1 MKRLV
6 YAGLGAMV
14 LFTGGYLVVYTARW
28 EWQRA
33 LMAGELLLVSLLVV
47 VAVAGAD
54 RLNRLERRIAE
65 LSKAD
70 AAPPEPFSLPYG
82 TPGVETPAFR
92 WMRPEPDSYRVF
104 IPVLLGAG
112 IAVSGLAALVERI
125 ASSFGGRGTARRLAS
140 LSVPSGGV
148 LAGGPD
154 PARPERSP
162 GRWLR
167 PLLWSVIV
175 ALVAAVA
182 VAELA
187 DHTQDRP
194 DEPVHAAASTVV
206 IQADANGQVPADLMA
221 RRLWEYCRGSTR
233 PYLDQGGLTSIG
245 GGRYALV
252 VQPALGEYALRRLKG
267 CLSDAVVDHGS
278 FRVISVH
285 PDPG

>member
-1 MKRLV
+1 M

-33 LMAGELLLVSLLVV
+33 LMAGELLLVSLLVL

-54 RLNRLERRIAE
+54 RFNRLERRIAE
-65 LSKAD
+65 LSGGGD
-70 AAPPEPFSLPYG
+70 AGPEPPPLPYG
-82 TPGVETPAFR
+82 APGAQPPAFR
-92 WMRPEPDSYRVF
+92 WMQPETDSYRVF

-125 ASSFGGRGTARRLAS
+125 ASSLGGRGTARRLAP

-148 LAGGPD
+148 LSGGPD
-154 PARPERSP
+154 LAAPGRSP

-167 PLLWSVIV
+167 PLIWSAIA

-194 DEPVHAAASTVV
+194 DEPVDAAASTVV
-206 IQADANGQVPADLMA
+206 IEAGVNGQVPADQMA
-221 RRLWEYCRGSTR
+221 QRLWEYCRGSTL
-233 PYLDQGGLTSIG
+233 PYLEQGGLTSIG
-245 GGRYALV
+245 NARYALV
-252 VQPALGEYALRRLKG
+252 VQPALGEHALRRLKG
-267 CLSDAVVDHGS
+267 CLNDAVVDHGR
-278 FRVISVH
+278 FRVVAVH
-285 PDPG
+285 PEPD